1 MPLTVEWAVKRVRV
15 SVCPQ
20 TTAERMI
27 RSKAVAGRT
36 MVTCPAK
43 SLARSN
49 RPVID
54 RLDTDLPWDTN
65 CSMTSPRFCG
75 ICFEVES
82 HYVDQASLELTD
94 IH

>member
-1 MPLTVEWAVKRVRV
+1 MSDERASGNTGGSAAVTTERAVKRVPV

-36 MVTCPAK
+36 MATCSAK
-43 SLARSN
+43 PLARSD

-54 RLDTDLPWDTN
+54 RLDTDLPWNTN
-65 CSMTSPRFCG
+65 CSTKSPRF
-75 ICFEVES
+75 
-82 HYVDQASLELTD
+82 
-94 IH
+94 